1 MVRRWHTSIVCGSVL
16 GVCILLASGGAH
28 ADHTEKD
35 RQTDFSAF
43 TLRGRQARVGLFK
56 LEYGIF
62 DRWMV
67 GTYTLPWVLMPIVK
81 GPILN
86 LNTKVALLSFERFQL
101 SGKLSVFYADID
113 DIQTS
118 SVEDGAF
125 DGTIVPMTAQASWLV
140 GQDWTVSGELTWV
153 QTVLHGDVES
163 TSDASAGGVAGQSNF
178 QIAATAEYRLGPH
191 VAVNLVSRFAPYIQ
205 PLAIT
210 SEGEING
217 DTSVEIQ
224 AEIES
229 DNQFGFLVQPGLTF
243 SWGIWNLRAGLGVG
257 NIFIPGPALVTGIRT
272 LVPDFDFYARF

>member
-1 MVRRWHTSIVCGSVL
+1 MVRRSSTLAVAGVL
-16 GVCILLASGGAH
+16 AACTLLTPHGAR
-28 ADHTEKD
+28 ANHTESD

-67 GTYTLPWVLMPIVK
+67 GTYTLPWVLMPIVD
-81 GPILN
+81 GVILN
-86 LNTKVALLSFERFQL
+86 FNTKVVLLSLERFQL
-101 SGKLSVFYADID
+101 SGKVSMFYADID

-118 SVEDGAF
+118 SVENGAF
-125 DGTIVPMTAQASWLV
+125 FGSIVPMTAQASWLV
-140 GQDWTVSGELTWV
+140 GDDWTVSGEMTWV

-163 TSDASAGGVAGQSNF
+163 TEDASAGGVVGQSNF
-178 QIAATAEYRLGPH
+178 QLAATAEYRLGPH
-191 VAVNLVSRFAPYIQ
+191 VAVNLVTRFAPYIQ
-205 PLAIT
+205 PLAIA

-217 DTSVEIQ
+217 DTSIEIQ
-224 AEIES
+224 AEIEG
-229 DNQFGFLVQPGLTF
+229 DNEFGFLVQPGLTF
-243 SWGIWNLRAGLGVG
+243 SWGIWNLRAGLGMG